1 MGLFSALKRQLLKVI
16 EWKDDSSDTIV
27 YRYPMEDRVEIMN
40 GCQLIVGPAQT
51 AILVKEGQIAD
62 VYGPGLHKLET
73 KNMPIL
79 TSLASWK
86 YGFDSP
92 FKADVYY
99 VNTKQFINQ
108 TWGTTNPVMMRD
120 RDFGMIRVRAHGKFS
135 FRVSDPAVL
144 MREIFGTNRD
154 YRTASLIG
162 HFRSIV
168 VSSFADALGEAN
180 IPALDIAAKYREL
193 ADVLIQTSKD
203 DFAKMG
209 ISVESLY
216 IENVS
221 LPQEVEQAIDKRT
234 SVGVMGDKMQ
244 SFMQYQTAEAIRDA
258 AKNEGGVAGAGV
270 GLGAGLGMGQM
281 FAEAMKTAKDEPKPT
296 EVAKV
301 ACSKCGKMIP
311 ADAKFCPECG
321 EKRPEKKFCVKCGK
335 PMPAS
340 ANFCPE
346 CGTKVGN

>member
-1 MGLFSALKRQLLKVI
+1 
-16 EWKDDSSDTIV
+16 
-27 YRYPMEDRVEIMN
+27 
-40 GCQLIVGPAQT
+40 
-51 AILVKEGQIAD
+51 
-62 VYGPGLHKLET
+62 
-73 KNMPIL
+73 
-79 TSLASWK
+79 
-86 YGFDSP
+86 
-92 FKADVYY
+92 
-99 VNTKQFINQ
+99 
-108 TWGTTNPVMMRD
+108 
-120 RDFGMIRVRAHGKFS
+120 
-135 FRVSDPAVL
+135 
-144 MREIFGTNRD
+144 
-154 YRTASLIG
+154 
-162 HFRSIV
+162 
-168 VSSFADALGEAN
+168 
-180 IPALDIAAKYREL
+180 
-193 ADVLIQTSKD
+193 
-203 DFAKMG
+203 MG

-321 EKRPEKKFCVKCGK
+321 ENVRKEILRKMRQTDACQRQFLSRMRNQSRKLKGC
-335 PMPAS
+335 
-340 ANFCPE
+340 
-346 CGTKVGN
+346 